1 MFPDIA
7 LAFDR
12 CQDGAMAQMRPYR
25 GIDASERLAQ
35 RRSRFVD
42 AGLDLL
48 STPPG
53 EPTVRAI
60 CAKARVAV
68 RYFYECFTDKDDFA
82 AAVYD
87 GVIAGLTA
95 TTQAAVTTAPRQE
108 QGRSGMAN
116 IVHTI
121 ARDPRVGRL
130 LFSVQLSNE
139 VVTRKRT
146 ESTAFFAALLG
157 QYAGEALHLPEG
169 YRRQA
174 GTHFAVGGVG
184 QTISAWLNDEI
195 DCTPDELV
203 DQLATVLDTLANPVT
218 HLR

>member
-1 MFPDIA
+1 
-7 LAFDR
+7 
-12 CQDGAMAQMRPYR
+12 MAPMRPYR
-25 GIDASERLAQ
+25 GIDAAERLEQ

-60 CAKARVAV
+60 CARAGVAL
-68 RYFYECFTDKDDFA
+68 RYFYEGFTDKDDFA

-87 GVIAGLTA
+87 NVIADLTA
-95 TTQAAVTTAPRQE
+95 TTQAAVAAASPAE
-108 QGRSGMAN
+108 QGRAAMAN

-121 ARDPRVGRL
+121 AGDPRIGQL
-130 LFSVQLSNE
+130 LFNTQLANE

-157 QYAGEALHLPEG
+157 QYVGEALHLAQG

-174 GTHFAVGGVG
+174 GTHFTVGGVA
-184 QTISAWLNDEI
+184 QTISAWLNSEI
-195 DCTPDELV
+195 TCTPDELV
-203 DQLATVLDTLANPVT
+203 DQLAVLLAALANPVT
-218 HLR
+218 QTR